1 MSRMQ
6 GLCQRRQSDKEERK
20 PEEEPRRRED
30 PKGRS
35 QAEQRVPNCARCEK
49 DSTQNIKLQ
58 VVLRALSR
66 EQRYLEA
73 SCTEYLPK
81 GKDEGVQGPAS
92 NFSRHSDLK
101 TRHDNDFPLVMR
113 QRTLVVSK
121 LACSVERLSV
131 WGCIESVERSS
142 L

>member
-1 MSRMQ
+1 MQ
-6 GLCQRRQSDKEERK
+6 GLRQRRQSDEEERK
-20 PEEEPRRRED
+20 SKEEPRRRED

-35 QAEQRVPNCARCEK
+35 QAEQRVPNCARRKK

-58 VVLRALSR
+58 VVLRTLSR

-73 SCTEYLPK
+73 SCTQYLSE
-81 GKDEGVQGPAS
+81 GKDESVQGPAS
-92 NFSRHSDLK
+92 NFSRHRDLK
-101 TRHDNDFPLVMR
+101 TRHDNNFPLIVR

-131 WGCIESVERSS
+131 RGCMKSVERSS
-142 L
+142 LWT